1 MKEQVRKSINKAIY
15 EFLTEQQMTKSQLAE
30 LIGFTTASLRNKMN
44 GTRDW
49 TWTEILKLSEIT
61 GKTLDALAGFAA

>member
-15 EFLTEQQMTKSQLAE
+15 EFLSEQQMTKSQLAE

>member
-1 MKEQVRKSINKAIY
+1 MQEQVRKSINVAIL
-15 EFLTEQQMTKSQLAE
+15 EFLNEQHMTKGQFCQI
-30 LIGFTTASLRNKMN
+30 IGFTTTSLRNKMN

-61 GKTLDALAGFAA
+61 GKSIDALAGFTA

>member
-1 MKEQVRKSINKAIY
+1 MKEQVRKSINSAIY
-15 EFLTEQQMTKSQLAE
+15 EFLSEQQMTKSQLAA